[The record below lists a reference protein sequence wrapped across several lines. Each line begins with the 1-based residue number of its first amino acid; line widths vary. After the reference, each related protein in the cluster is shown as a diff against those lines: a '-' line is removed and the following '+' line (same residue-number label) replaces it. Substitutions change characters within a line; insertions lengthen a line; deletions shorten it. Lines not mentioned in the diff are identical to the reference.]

1 MQDFLDT
8 NYYLLCV
15 ISPSLP
21 HGLKTKNCPL
31 FQILGVG
38 VNVYYISVIILL
50 ESLVMNFYLLVVFG
64 FFGEY

>member
-21 HGLKTKNCPL
+21 HGLKTKHCPL

-38 VNVYYISVIILL
+38 VNVYYILVIILI
-50 ESLVMNFYLLVVFG
+50 ESRYEFLSFG
-64 FFGEY
+64 GFWFFW